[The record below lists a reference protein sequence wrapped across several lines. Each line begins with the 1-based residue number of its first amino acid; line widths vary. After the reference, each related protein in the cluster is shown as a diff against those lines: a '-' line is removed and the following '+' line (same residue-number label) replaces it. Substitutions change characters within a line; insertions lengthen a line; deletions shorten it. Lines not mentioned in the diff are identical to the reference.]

1 MPMRLW
7 VFAAMGSVVC
17 LGVPALIL
25 NSSEAFGQM
34 TEGNA
39 TPGICV
45 RAGGVGIVVNGGSYC
60 RLGDGRLVD
69 QRLLFRRRP
78 RRAVMPNPASAY
90 CEHNGGWIETV
101 NAPGGQTGYCHL
113 PNGAV
118 VEEWALFRGR

>member
-39 TPGICV
+39 APGICV
-45 RAGGVGIVVNGGSYC
+45 RAGGVGIVVNGGSY
-60 RLGDGRLVD
+60 RRPGDGRPVGP
-69 QRLLFRRRP
+69 RLP
-78 RRAVMPNPASAY
+78 VCRRARAAGLSNPARAY
-90 CEHNGGWIETV
+90 C
-101 NAPGGQTGYCHL
+101 
-113 PNGAV
+113 
-118 VEEWALFRGR
+118 